1 MHCVIYGFILKYVY
15 IDELCIHT
23 PRGELKNFN
32 MIQNSCIGH
41 PIKMCIL
48 VVHLPSECL
57 IHQQVWENI
66 VLDMQQK
73 TLMCQITSV

>member
-1 MHCVIYGFILKYVY
+1 
-15 IDELCIHT
+15 
-23 PRGELKNFN
+23 
-32 MIQNSCIGH
+32 
-41 PIKMCIL
+41 MCIL